1 MDDATALALADGV
14 SVQQLGED
22 EGAVVLRFDSGQ
34 LYTCNDTTAEVLRL
48 VAPGTSF
55 GTLIAALLAIFEVE
69 DAELRADIAT
79 ILGELSREGLVRI
92 G

>member
-1 MDDATALALADGV
+1 MDEATALALAEGV
-14 SVQQLGED
+14 SVQQLGEE

-55 GTLIAALLAIFEVE
+55 GALIAALLAIFEVE
-69 DAELRADIAT
+69 DAELRADIAA

>member
-1 MDDATALALADGV
+1 MDDATGLALAEGV
-14 SVQQLGED
+14 SVQQLGEE
-22 EGAVVLRFDSGQ
+22 EGAVVLRFESGQ

-48 VAPGTSF
+48 VAPGTRS
-55 GTLIAALLAIFEVE
+55 GAVIAALLATFDVE
-69 DAELRADIAT
+69 EAELRDDIAE

>member
-1 MDDATALALADGV
+1 MDDTTALALADGV
-14 SVQQLGED
+14 SVQQLGQE
-22 EGAVVLRFDSGQ
+22 EGAVVLRFESGQ

-55 GTLIAALLAIFEVE
+55 AALVAALHAIFEVE
-69 DAELRADIAT
+69 EAELRTDIAG
-79 ILGELSREGLVRI
+79 ILGDLSREGLVRI

>member
-1 MDDATALALADGV
+1 MDEATALALGEGV
-14 SVQQLGED
+14 SVQQLGEE

-55 GTLIAALLAIFEVE
+55 GALIAALLAIFEVE
-69 DAELRADIAT
+69 ETELRANIAA

>member
-1 MDDATALALADGV
+1 MDEATALALAEGV
-14 SVQQLGED
+14 SVQQLGEE
-22 EGAVVLRFDSGQ
+22 EGAVVLRFESGQ

-55 GTLIAALLAIFEVE
+55 GALIAALLAIFEVE
-69 DAELRADIAT
+69 DAELRADIAA
-79 ILGELSREGLVRI
+79 ILGELSREGLMRI

>member
-1 MDDATALALADGV
+1 MDNGTELALADGV
-14 SVQQLGED
+14 SVQQLGEE

-34 LYTCNDTTAEVLRL
+34 LYTGNDTTAEVLRL
-48 VAPGTSF
+48 VATGVSF
-55 GTLIAALLAIFEVE
+55 GALIAALLAIFDVE
-69 DAELRADIAT
+69 EAELRADIAA

>member
-1 MDDATALALADGV
+1 MDDKTALALADGV
-14 SVQQLGED
+14 SVQHLGEE

-48 VAPGTSF
+48 LAPGTSF
-55 GTLIAALLAIFEVE
+55 GALIAALLALFEVE
-69 DAELRADIAT
+69 DADLRADVAG
-79 ILGELSREGLVRI
+79 ILADLSREGLVRI